1 MEAQTREANITM
13 TTGSILVAVVF
24 AALYVAFL
32 VWYGGK
38 GKPLSH
44 AEVDALLAEIQKQAG
59 RQEQAGGESPILQ
72 QFRDLT
78 ENDDGREYYM
88 VNLLKFRKKALYPE
102 GSSFGDDPLA
112 ANNRYSRAIIPL
124 LLRHGGHP
132 VFLGQVQG
140 RFLHPTGADDW
151 DQVGIVRYR
160 SRRDM
165 LKMAVE
171 VAGSG
176 VDIHKWA
183 ALEKT
188 QVFPARPMVSLVF
201 IRATVAGLLFAIAV
215 LLHVFLNGLKF
226 Y

>member
-1 MEAQTREANITM
+1 
-13 TTGSILVAVVF
+13 
-24 AALYVAFL
+24 
-32 VWYGGK
+32 
-38 GKPLSH
+38 
-44 AEVDALLAEIQKQAG
+44 
-59 RQEQAGGESPILQ
+59 
-72 QFRDLT
+72 
-78 ENDDGREYYM
+78 
-88 VNLLKFRKKALYPE
+88 
-102 GSSFGDDPLA
+102 
-112 ANNRYSRAIIPL
+112 L

-140 RFLHPTGADDW
+140 RFLHPTGADHW

-188 QVFPARPMVSLVF
+188 QVFPARSLVSLVF
-201 IRATVAGLLFAIAV
+201 IRATAAALLFAIAV

-226 Y
+226 